1 MKQEIELI
9 KEIEDNLTLLKVRLG
24 IKNEEPELIEI
35 TSSEIARDI
44 IENIQFD
51 FRERNRTTEYKWYRF
66 LYFYLA
72 KKYTSEA
79 LKTIAVNGGVDNHA
93 TVLNGLKVWD
103 TLHGMDKE
111 FTRFVTPLRIKL
123 EGKYIKK
130 LQNDN

>member
-1 MKQEIELI
+1 MKKQIELI

-35 TSSEIARDI
+35 TSTEIARDI

-51 FRERNRTTEYKWYRF
+51 FRDRNRTMEYKWYRF

-93 TVLNGLKVWD
+93 TVLNGLKVWY
-103 TLHGMDKE
+103 TLHGQDKE
-111 FTRFVTPLRIKL
+111 FTRFVTPLRIRL

-130 LQNDN
+130 LQND

>member
-1 MKQEIELI
+1 MKKQIELI

-35 TSSEIARDI
+35 TSTEIARDI

-51 FRERNRTTEYKWYRF
+51 FRERNRTMEYKWYRF

-93 TVLNGLKVWD
+93 TVLNGLKVWY
-103 TLHGMDKE
+103 TLHGQDKE
-111 FTRFVTPLRIKL
+111 FTRFVTPLRIRL

-130 LQNDN
+130 LQND

>member
-1 MKQEIELI
+1 MKKEIELI
-9 KEIEDNLTLLKVRLG
+9 REIEENLTFLKVRLG
-24 IKNEEPELIEI
+24 IEKEEPELIEI
-35 TSSEIARDI
+35 TSTEIARDI

-51 FRERNRTTEYKWYRF
+51 FRERNRTNEYKWYRF
-66 LYFYLA
+66 LYFYIA

-103 TLHGMDKE
+103 TLHGQDKE
-111 FTRFVTPLRIKL
+111 FTRFVTPLRIRL

-130 LQNDN
+130 LQND

>member
-1 MKQEIELI
+1 MKKEIELI
-9 KEIEDNLTLLKVRLG
+9 REIEENLTFLKVRLG
-24 IKNEEPELIEI
+24 IDKEEPELIEI
-35 TSSEIARDI
+35 KSSEIAMDI
-44 IENIQFD
+44 IDNIQFD
-51 FRERNRTTEYKWYRF
+51 FRERNRTTEYKWFRF

-103 TLHGMDKE
+103 TLHGQDKE
-111 FTRFVTPLRIKL
+111 FTRFVTPLRIRL

-130 LQNDN
+130 LQND

>member
-1 MKQEIELI
+1 MKKGIELI

-51 FRERNRTTEYKWYRF
+51 FRERNRTMEYKWYRF

-93 TVLNGLKVWD
+93 TVLNGLKVWNN
-103 TLHGMDKE
+103 LHGQDKE
-111 FTRFVTPLRIKL
+111 FTRFVTPLRIRL

-130 LQNDN
+130 LQND

>member
-1 MKQEIELI
+1 MKKEIELI
-9 KEIEDNLTLLKVRLG
+9 REIEDNLTLLKVRLG

-35 TSSEIARDI
+35 TSTEIARDI

-51 FRERNRTTEYKWYRF
+51 FRERNRTMEYKWYRF

-93 TVLNGLKVWD
+93 TVLNGLKVWN
-103 TLHGMDKE
+103 TLHGQDKE
-111 FTRFVTPLRIKL
+111 FTRFVTPLRIRL

-130 LQNDN
+130 LQND

>member
-1 MKQEIELI
+1 MKKQIELI

-35 TSSEIARDI
+35 TSTEIARDI

-51 FRERNRTTEYKWYRF
+51 FRERNRTMEYKWYRF

-93 TVLNGLKVWD
+93 TVLNGLKVWN
-103 TLHGMDKE
+103 TLHGQDKE
-111 FTRFVTPLRIKL
+111 FTRFVTPLRIRL

-130 LQNDN
+130 LQND

>member
-1 MKQEIELI
+1 MKKEIELI

-51 FRERNRTTEYKWYRF
+51 FRERNRQLNINGLDFFTF
-66 LYFYLA
+66 ILA

-93 TVLNGLKVWD
+93 TVLNGLKVWN
-103 TLHGMDKE
+103 TLHGQDKE
-111 FTRFVTPLRIKL
+111 FTRFVTPLRIRL

-130 LQNDN
+130 LQND

>member
-1 MKQEIELI
+1 MKKGIELI

-51 FRERNRTTEYKWYRF
+51 FRERDRTMEYKWYRF

-93 TVLNGLKVWD
+93 TVLNGLKVWN
-103 TLHGMDKE
+103 TLHGQDKE
-111 FTRFVTPLRIKL
+111 FTRFVTPLRIRL

-130 LQNDN
+130 LQND

>member
-1 MKQEIELI
+1 MKKEIELI

-51 FRERNRTTEYKWYRF
+51 FRERNRTMDINGTGF
-66 LYFYLA
+66 FIFILA

-103 TLHGMDKE
+103 TLHGQDKE
-111 FTRFVTPLRIKL
+111 FTRFVTPLRIRL

-130 LQNDN
+130 LQND

>member
-1 MKQEIELI
+1 MKKQIELI

-51 FRERNRTTEYKWYRF
+51 FRERNRTMSINGTGF
-66 LYFYLA
+66 FIFILA

-93 TVLNGLKVWD
+93 TVLNGLKVWY
-103 TLHGMDKE
+103 TLHGQDKE
-111 FTRFVTPLRIKL
+111 FTRFVTPLRIRL

-130 LQNDN
+130 LQND

>member
-1 MKQEIELI
+1 MKKEIELI
-9 KEIEDNLTLLKVRLG
+9 REIEENLTFLKVRLG
-24 IKNEEPELIEI
+24 IDKEEPELVEI
-35 TSSEIARDI
+35 KSSEIAMDI

-51 FRERNRTTEYKWYRF
+51 FRERNRTTEYKWFRF

-103 TLHGMDKE
+103 TLHGQDKE
-111 FTRFVTPLRIKL
+111 FTRFVTPLRIRL

-130 LQNDN
+130 LQND